1 VRGSGDTSAADASD
15 AANSQAAD
23 DAPTEAA
30 DAGDADASFAPTP
43 DDAPATDAATSDTP
57 SPTLSLTTS
66 PLAIHPAFSPSIH
79 DYYVRCAAGAN
90 ALTITMSGSSNA
102 SIALSLEED
111 QLAVVE
117 NLGDEGG
124 DSYFIRCLPHDFPV
138 LTATVHPAAGTPTPG
153 YYLIGNASA
162 ASGQGTFAMVID
174 VNATPVWYH
183 RSSAGVIDVD
193 LLSSG
198 TISYAPYVG
207 YGTNGVFEAYGLDP
221 WHRDV
226 IRTVDLFL
234 DVHELRAVS
243 DGGHVL
249 LAAPFTNGVDL
260 SGLAGHGP
268 NSSIINCAIQELD
281 AAGNVVWQWLATDHI
296 DPVKESTAPVGTS
309 PVDVFHCNSV
319 DIDEQGNLLLSSRH
333 TDAVYYIEKA
343 SGKILWKLGGSSY
356 NKDGA
361 RLIRVEG
368 DPQVSF
374 YRQHDARFRP
384 NGGISLFDDHGAGTG
399 PARGV
404 EYALDI
410 EGGVATVRWQYTGAA
425 SSLYMG
431 SFRRYDDGTSVIGWG
446 GPASG
451 KNLVFTEV
459 DGQGNDLLDL
469 EFGPG
474 SVSYRAVKVPLGA
487 LDAAVLRATAGLP

>member
-1 VRGSGDTSAADASD
+1 MAYAHVRRLEICLLPWFVSVLASLGCTVETPVRGSGDTSAADASD

-174 VNATPVWYH
+174 VN
-183 RSSAGVIDVD
+183 
-193 LLSSG
+193 L
-198 TISYAPYVG
+198 
-207 YGTNGVFEAYGLDP
+207 
-221 WHRDV
+221 
-226 IRTVDLFL
+226 
-234 DVHELRAVS
+234 
-243 DGGHVL
+243 
-249 LAAPFTNGVDL
+249 
-260 SGLAGHGP
+260 
-268 NSSIINCAIQELD
+268 
-281 AAGNVVWQWLATDHI
+281 
-296 DPVKESTAPVGTS
+296 
-309 PVDVFHCNSV
+309 
-319 DIDEQGNLLLSSRH
+319 
-333 TDAVYYIEKA
+333 
-343 SGKILWKLGGSSY
+343 
-356 NKDGA
+356 
-361 RLIRVEG
+361 
-368 DPQVSF
+368 
-374 YRQHDARFRP
+374 
-384 NGGISLFDDHGAGTG
+384 
-399 PARGV
+399 
-404 EYALDI
+404 
-410 EGGVATVRWQYTGAA
+410 
-425 SSLYMG
+425 
-431 SFRRYDDGTSVIGWG
+431 
-446 GPASG
+446 
-451 KNLVFTEV
+451 
-459 DGQGNDLLDL
+459 
-469 EFGPG
+469 
-474 SVSYRAVKVPLGA
+474 
-487 LDAAVLRATAGLP
+487 